1 MIKISI
7 ITGVLF
13 FIAGISYSQ
22 SFEGNYFLGDGK
34 KVSITH
40 DENYY
45 YMNYESDGSKRV
57 LQYEENTPENDQI
70 WLEWLNSKQTGTF
83 VFKNDYTSGIYT
95 DYRTGEQS
103 YIKKRD

>member
-7 ITGVLF
+7 LVFTLF
-13 FIAGISYSQ
+13 LLAGETTSQ
-22 SFEGNYFLGDGK
+22 SFEGDYFLGDGK

-45 YMNYESDGSKRV
+45 YINYESDGSKRV

-70 WLEWLNSKQTGTF
+70 WLEWLNAKQTGTF
-83 VFKNDYTSGIYT
+83 VFKSDYSSGVYT
-95 DYRTGEQS
+95 DYRTSQES